1 MKKKIFLM
9 SILFL
14 VSIVSVGL
22 SADEV
27 LQMKPGQEQFRDVKS
42 IKRISVANPDV
53 VNSKVLSGGK
63 QIMIRAVNPGDTT
76 VTIWDDN
83 DKKKVFKIVVIST
96 LGAVGQ
102 KIRNMI
108 SEVETVDVRV
118 IDNQIVIEG
127 KILREQDKKAIE
139 RVQELFKDIKV
150 LAENDIKD
158 NQKYVVGGLETE
170 LPPTVTAKLLGDGI
184 MLEGKVETLEE
195 KKRVERIAREYVE
208 NIYSVIE
215 VQELPTVVSVNPVE
229 FILDDNVQTSNDKD
243 WQVFTEGLDIE
254 KGIFAFVIDD
264 DIAADNLTQNI
275 FNDLSGTAAFEG
287 SKDYSQNGQFE
298 LNLDNGE
305 QIFIYFQFD
314 VLRKDIFKVSVSLLN
329 KQKKVL
335 FRKDFFS
342 KKFETLAIA
351 GFYNVLRQRKKMQ
364 GNKELIVVF
373 SLKN

>member
-1 MKKKIFLM
+1 MKKKI
-9 SILFL
+9 FL